1 MNITNW
7 PEAFTYVGCAFTIA
21 ITIVFYSMFRWG

>member
-7 PEAFTYVGCAFTIA
+7 PEAFTYIGCAFAIA
-21 ITIVFYSMFRWG
+21 IIFYSMFRWG